1 MSGNCS
7 IRADMVNSF
16 RGSVKKPAMPP
27 AARITK
33 GRTGV
38 FSRADGHGIIRTLDL
53 KPEKSAQEANT
64 HKDIDK
70 MSKLIAPSILSA
82 DFTRLGEE
90 VRALREA
97 GADWIHVDVMDGHF
111 VPNISIGLPI
121 VEALR
126 KADTPPMD
134 IHLQIDNPRDFAE
147 KFIDAGGEA
156 VHGITIQYE
165 TCPLLHSLISA
176 IKSRGV
182 KAGVAISPLTPLFV
196 LEEVLEYAD
205 MILIMT
211 VEPGFPGQKFI
222 ETMIPKVKR
231 LREIIDG
238 SGHKPLIE
246 VDGGIKLDNIRTIAE
261 AGADVIVSGS
271 GIFQSRSYADTIG
284 AMRKEIEGL

>member
-1 MSGNCS
+1 M
-7 IRADMVNSF
+7 
-16 RGSVKKPAMPP
+16 K
-27 AARITK
+27 
-33 GRTGV
+33 
-38 FSRADGHGIIRTLDL
+38 
-53 KPEKSAQEANT
+53 
-64 HKDIDK
+64 
-70 MSKLIAPSILSA
+70 KLIAPSILSA

-165 TCPLLHSLISA
+165 TCPLLHSIVSA

-182 KAGVAISPLTPLFV
+182 KAGIAISPMTPLFV
-196 LEEVLEYAD
+196 LEEVIEYAD
-205 MILIMT
+205 MILVMT

-222 ETMIPKVKR
+222 GSMVPKVR
-231 LREIIDG
+231 MLREIIDG
-238 SGHKPLIE
+238 SGYKPLIQ

-271 GIFQSRSYADTIG
+271 GIFQSESYSDTIRL
-284 AMRKEIEGL
+284 MRKEIEGL